1 MGLMIDTNVFV
12 QYERRGL
19 PFDLSRWES
28 SGDVFISVVTA
39 SELLMGVHRAD
50 NDARRKRRS
59 KFVETILASV
69 SVLDFT
75 MAVARRHAKVYTEL
89 AQKGQQIGAHDMII
103 AATALCH
110 DHSLLTDNIDE
121 FSRVSGLSVIRFGA
135 QPESL

>member
-12 QYERRGL
+12 QFERRGL
-19 PFDLSRWES
+19 SCDVSRWES

-39 SELLMGVHRAD
+39 SELLIGVHRAD
-50 NDARRKRRS
+50 NDVRRKRRS

-75 MAVARRHAKVYTEL
+75 MAVARRHAKVCAEL
-89 AQKGQQIGAHDMII
+89 AQKGQQIGAHDLMI

-110 DHSLLTDNIDE
+110 NHSLLTDNIDE
-121 FSRVSGLSVIRFGA
+121 FSRVQGLSVIRFGG
-135 QPESL
+135 QPESP